1 MYPKSSVVDS
11 YLLQKGSGS
20 SSDPHQSNKL
30 DPDPQ
35 HSDKLLTSQN
45 VWNMR
50 LFEHFFKVLSLYLEA
65 RCRIRIRIKET
76 SRIRIRTNVIR
87 IRNTCTGTVCK
98 GFNLPARCRNTG
110 RLVVRKNFAQKEQLR
125 ASKDL

>member
-1 MYPKSSVVDS
+1 MYPKGSVVDS
-11 YLLQKGSGS
+11 YLFQNESGS

-50 LFEHFFKVLSLYLEA
+50 LFEHFFKVLSLIWKLGA
-65 RCRIRIRIKET
+65 
-76 SRIRIRTNVIR
+76 
-87 IRNTCTGTVCK
+87 
-98 GFNLPARCRNTG
+98 GFG
-110 RLVVRKNFAQKEQLR
+110 S
-125 ASKDL
+125 ASKRQAGSGSGQM